1 MSQHMK
7 LNPSSLSSKQVK
19 HLRSLAHSIK
29 PLLLV
34 GKNGITGTF
43 IQQTQKTLEDH
54 ELVKVKIIPT
64 SSEVIKDV
72 AEELEKSVP
81 CHIAQKIGKTIV
93 IYNQREKDPVI
104 VLPK

>member
-1 MSQHMK
+1 MK

-43 IQQTQKTLEDH
+43 IQQTQ
-54 ELVKVKIIPT
+54 
-64 SSEVIKDV
+64 
-72 AEELEKSVP
+72 
-81 CHIAQKIGKTIV
+81 
-93 IYNQREKDPVI
+93 
-104 VLPK
+104 